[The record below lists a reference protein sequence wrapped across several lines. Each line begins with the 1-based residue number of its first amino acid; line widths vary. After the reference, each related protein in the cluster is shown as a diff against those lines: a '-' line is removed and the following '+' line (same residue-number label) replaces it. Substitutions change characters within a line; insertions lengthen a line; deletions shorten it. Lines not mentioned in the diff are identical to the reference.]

1 MIEIQSRDR
10 INYSIARL
18 SKDSFSDIGFRD
30 IILLMHA
37 RVVKR
42 LLELDHEF
50 YSRFA
55 PHFSGTRRADQ
66 INVKPLMPYMFSGMR
81 FLDVGCGNGRLAARL
96 SHEPITL
103 EYVGVD
109 NSRELITFAK
119 TQKIGYRVTAEF
131 QVSDITMPSWGNS
144 LPSKDLFDLVSMFAV
159 LHHIPS
165 HDLRRDVLK
174 SIRKVIKPGSPLI
187 MSNWQFNRN
196 QRLQKKIVDWSAIG
210 IDRNDLEEGDALLDW
225 RNGGIGYRYCHLLTE
240 KEIGELAVSSQFRV
254 LEQFYSANH
263 LDLISILQAD

>member
-1 MIEIQSRDR
+1 
-10 INYSIARL
+10 
-18 SKDSFSDIGFRD
+18 
-30 IILLMHA
+30 MHA
-37 RVVKR
+37 RIVKR

-66 INVKPLMPYMFSGMR
+66 VNIKPLLPYLFNGMR

-96 SHEPITL
+96 SHEPIIM

-109 NSRELITFAK
+109 NSRELIAIAK
-119 TQKIGYRVTAEF
+119 TQHVGLRVMAEF
-131 QVSDITMPSWGNS
+131 LESDITMPSWS
-144 LPSKDLFDLVSMFAV
+144 SLLPSRDLFDLVSMFAV
-159 LHHIPS
+159 LHHVPG

-174 SIRKVIKPGSPLI
+174 SIRKVTKSGSPLI

-196 QRLQKKIVDWSAIG
+196 QRLQRKVVDWSAIG
-210 IDRNDLEEGDALLDW
+210 IDRKDLEEGDALLDW
-225 RNGGIGYRYCHLLTE
+225 RNGGVGYRYCHLLTE
-240 KEIGELAVSSQFRV
+240 EEIGELAASSQFRV
-254 LEQFYSANH
+254 LEHFYSENH